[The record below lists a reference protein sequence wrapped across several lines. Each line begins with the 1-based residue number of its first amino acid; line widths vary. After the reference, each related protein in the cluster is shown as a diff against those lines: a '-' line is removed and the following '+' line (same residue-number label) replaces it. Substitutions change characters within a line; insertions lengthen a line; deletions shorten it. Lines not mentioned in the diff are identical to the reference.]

1 MFVMLIAIF
10 GQSHSGSISIY
21 WGQNSKEGTLADT
34 SATGRFAYVNITF
47 LDSFGNDQTPLLEVD
62 DHCNPRTNGCTG
74 LANDIRE
81 CQHKGVKVMLSIGG
95 GIGPYY
101 LTSTEDAKQVSQYL
115 WVNYLGGNS
124 SSRPFG
130 DAILDGVD
138 FNIEGGTNLHW
149 DELGG

>member
-1 MFVMLIAIF
+1 MLIAIF

-34 SATGRFAYVNITF
+34 SATGRFTYVNITF
-47 LDSFGNDQTPLLEVD
+47 LGSFGNDQTPLLEVD

-81 CQHKGVKVMLSIGG
+81 CQHKGVKVTLSIGG

-115 WVNYLGGNS
+115 CVN
-124 SSRPFG
+124 
-130 DAILDGVD
+130 
-138 FNIEGGTNLHW
+138 
-149 DELGG
+149 

>member
-1 MFVMLIAIF
+1 MGSELKRGHARRRMCHRKIRLREHRLPGFVW
-10 GQSHSGSISIY
+10 QC
-21 WGQNSKEGTLADT
+21 
-34 SATGRFAYVNITF
+34 
-47 LDSFGNDQTPLLEVD
+47 QTPILELD

-81 CQHKGVKVMLSIGG
+81 CQHKGVKVMLSIRGG
-95 GIGPYY
+95 TGPYY
-101 LTSTEDAKQVSQYL
+101 LTSTEDAKQVAQYL

-149 DELGG
+149 DELAG